1 MLRITE
7 QSRLASQ
14 DVRALWHGCI
24 SLMAEVLLKIR
35 DVLACAVWQAVIFS
49 WE

>member
-1 MLRITE
+1 MLRKTE
-7 QSRLASQ
+7 QSHLASQ

-24 SLMAEVLLKIR
+24 PLMAEVLLQIR
-35 DVLACAVWQAVIFS
+35 VVLAWAVWQAVIFS